1 MDYKKKLPKL
11 SKYLN
16 QISKKYLEKKIKLYQ
31 DLSSQ
36 NSGSRI
42 QTEKRWRLI
51 KKKLI
56 KDNIKNLLDLG
67 SAEGYFLKKTS
78 EIGIMSLGIEA
89 DERKFFLSN
98 IISEKKNI
106 YGVLNNIINIKLIK
120 LLPKFESTLYLSVHH
135 HIAANFGYKF
145 ANKILIEIFKNSKK
159 TMFFE
164 TAMKG
169 ENSKSW
175 NKNYSKNLKLTTE
188 ENIKKLFL
196 KNGCKKIQIL
206 GYTESYNKGF
216 KRPLFYI
223 SK

>member
-1 MDYKKKLPKL
+1 MDYKKKLPKI

-106 YGVLNNIINIKLIK
+106 YGVLNNIIN
-120 LLPKFESTLYLSVHH
+120 
-135 HIAANFGYKF
+135 
-145 ANKILIEIFKNSKK
+145 K
-159 TMFFE
+159 TSRAFI
-164 TAMKG
+164 T
-169 ENSKSW
+169 
-175 NKNYSKNLKLTTE
+175 
-188 ENIKKLFL
+188 I
-196 KNGCKKIQIL
+196 
-206 GYTESYNKGF
+206 
-216 KRPLFYI
+216 
-223 SK
+223 

>member
-1 MDYKKKLPKL
+1 MDYKKKLPKI

-106 YGVLNNIINIKLIK
+106 Y
-120 LLPKFESTLYLSVHH
+120 
-135 HIAANFGYKF
+135 
-145 ANKILIEIFKNSKK
+145 
-159 TMFFE
+159 
-164 TAMKG
+164 
-169 ENSKSW
+169 
-175 NKNYSKNLKLTTE
+175 
-188 ENIKKLFL
+188 
-196 KNGCKKIQIL
+196 
-206 GYTESYNKGF
+206 
-216 KRPLFYI
+216 
-223 SK
+223 